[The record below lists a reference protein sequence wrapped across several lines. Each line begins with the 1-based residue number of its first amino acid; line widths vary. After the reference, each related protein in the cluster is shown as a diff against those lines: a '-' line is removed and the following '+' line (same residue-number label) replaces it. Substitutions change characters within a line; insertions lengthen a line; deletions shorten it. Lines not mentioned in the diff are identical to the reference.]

1 MKKKWENSSIV
12 KALLNGGF
20 DEEYIEKAIANGDI
34 VLEKSKTEKEMEDSK
49 KKEEKNIVDDEKH
62 IEDLEDDEEEDEED
76 VEDLEDDEEEKD
88 LEKCDCK
95 EGKMEKC
102 DSLKKGFDTDFLKS
116 FGNELKEAFKEAL
129 EEQIAPLRKSIET
142 IGQQPQPFKSEGLDR
157 ASFIEKSFENMKDDR
172 GKLTVNI
179 ATQRP
184 LARKLI
190 EKAIENDSLEKSIG
204 DDAIAYLTNPEAE
217 TVGEDLAR
225 YMYEKQNVKFVR

>member
-1 MKKKWENSSIV
+1 MKKEWENSSIV

-88 LEKCDCK
+88 LEKCGCK
-95 EGKMEKC
+95 GDEVEKC

>member
-1 MKKKWENSSIV
+1 MKKEWENSSIV

-49 KKEEKNIVDDEKH
+49 EKEEKNIVDDEKH
-62 IEDLEDDEEEDEED
+62 IEDLEDDEKEDEED

-95 EGKMEKC
+95 SNKMEKC
-102 DSLKKGFDTDFLKS
+102 NSMKKGFDSDFLKS

-157 ASFIEKSFENMKDDR
+157 ASFIEKSFEGMKDNN
-172 GKLTVNI
+172 GKLTVNV

-190 EKAIENDSLEKSIG
+190 EKAIENDNLEKSIG